1 MKIKLITTLLLC
13 ATLQVQAQ
21 KALDLMSRAKL
32 RELRLLQK
40 NKNNNE
46 FLKKRSVLKGVS
58 ATPTTNVFSMI
69 KLSEGATAQDLQ
81 KEGVDVLRS
90 RHGFA
95 FANIPLNDVERVA
108 NLKCISRMSFG
119 QEYYPMMN
127 LARAATGVD
136 KIHQGIGLSQ
146 AYTGKGIVCGIMDT
160 GIDPNHINFKDE
172 NGNPRVK
179 QFSNI
184 QMDNYGNL
192 SDDIYT
198 ENDVLNVTTDN
209 TKNNHGTHTMGIMA
223 GGYKGNLTVATP
235 NKTTGTATVAEQ
247 PNPYYGV
254 AYGSEIAAA
263 GSNILADA
271 TIANGVEDILT
282 YAWGEETNT
291 EPAKR
296 CVINLSLGSNVGSH
310 DGKDILNQYF
320 DAIMKQDNPIIV
332 LSSGNEGDMNVA
344 VKKKLSG
351 TDLEAKS
358 FIKGYDIPNDN
369 GIGTAYYNLRYGG
382 AHVWSDKAEPFD
394 IQLVI
399 VNATRNK
406 VIGRYSVDANNRETG
421 QYWVSSSSWQE
432 DESDVIDNNILGKY
446 FEGYIG
452 LLGKLDEASGRY
464 YYTIDFSLSDNQIY
478 NSDQNYMIGVVVT
491 GKDGEQIDMYCNSAS
506 MMTQFTNY
514 SEKLGTTLDGWEPGS
529 ADGSINS
536 IACGNSTIVVG
547 SYNTSDVWGSID
559 GNIYNNA
566 GYEFPEG
573 DISFFTSYG
582 TMKDGTTRP
591 HICAPGAVICS
602 SSNRY
607 YTTYIQEITAQKT
620 GLIRND
626 NWVGLQGTSQAA
638 PHVAGA
644 IALWLE
650 ADPTLTRDEALE
662 IIKQTAVRDSHVENG
677 NQLQWGAGK
686 FDAYEGLKEV
696 LRRATGIKAANA
708 DDQKLVLEPTGDRSF
723 RAFLAGAKELRTN
736 VYRTDG
742 TKVASAVYAGDEA
755 TIDLSTMPRG
765 SYIIN
770 VNGRMSKCVI
780 VK

>member
-1 MKIKLITTLLLC
+1 
-13 ATLQVQAQ
+13 
-21 KALDLMSRAKL
+21 MSRAKL

-179 QFSNI
+179 QFSNLQI
-184 QMDNYGNL
+184 DNYGKLNPVV
-192 SDDIYT
+192 YT

-209 TKNNHGTHTMGIMA
+209 TENNHGTHTMGIMA

-271 TIANGVEDILT
+271 TIAYGVEDILT
-282 YAWGEETNT
+282 YAWGEENNT

-358 FIKGYDIPNDN
+358 LIKGYDIPNDN

-394 IQLVI
+394 IKLVI
-399 VNATRNK
+399 LNAERNK
-406 VIGRYSVDANNRETG
+406 VAGLYSVDANNRESG

-432 DESDVIDNNILGKY
+432 ESL
-446 FEGYIG
+446 E
-452 LLGKLDEASGRY
+452 L
-464 YYTIDFSLSDNQIY
+464 
-478 NSDQNYMIGVVVT
+478 M
-491 GKDGEQIDMYCNSAS
+491 
-506 MMTQFTNY
+506 
-514 SEKLGTTLDGWEPGS
+514 
-529 ADGSINS
+529 
-536 IACGNSTIVVG
+536 
-547 SYNTSDVWGSID
+547 
-559 GNIYNNA
+559 
-566 GYEFPEG
+566 
-573 DISFFTSYG
+573 
-582 TMKDGTTRP
+582 
-591 HICAPGAVICS
+591 
-602 SSNRY
+602 
-607 YTTYIQEITAQKT
+607 
-620 GLIRND
+620 
-626 NWVGLQGTSQAA
+626 
-638 PHVAGA
+638 
-644 IALWLE
+644 AL
-650 ADPTLTRDEALE
+650 
-662 IIKQTAVRDSHVENG
+662 KQ
-677 NQLQWGAGK
+677 
-686 FDAYEGLKEV
+686 
-696 LRRATGIKAANA
+696 
-708 DDQKLVLEPTGDRSF
+708 
-723 RAFLAGAKELRTN
+723 
-736 VYRTDG
+736 
-742 TKVASAVYAGDEA
+742 
-755 TIDLSTMPRG
+755 
-765 SYIIN
+765 
-770 VNGRMSKCVI
+770 
-780 VK
+780 